1 MATKK
6 KSTAK
11 TRTYRNTKS
20 GIHNKDY
27 VILRTYLDSLELGT
41 LRYVLSAPTADG
53 KHRRAEE
60 VEELIKPI
68 LDFVWGRG
76 AEMDCPEGYVD
87 CNGVCI
93 SYPCVNMWLRA

>member
-6 KSTAK
+6 KTPAK
-11 TRTYRNTKS
+11 TRTYRNKS

-60 VEELIKPI
+60 VE
-68 LDFVWGRG
+68 
-76 AEMDCPEGYVD
+76 
-87 CNGVCI
+87 
-93 SYPCVNMWLRA
+93 